1 MASTVNKSVW
11 RGKFQAPSAKKEGKK
26 ESKKEL
32 KSPKK
37 KKRAGVSKRGGK
49 NRSKRQ
55 FFELQFQNASHFN
68 PY

>member
-1 MASTVNKSVW
+1 V
-11 RGKFQAPSAKKEGKK
+11 KKEGKK
-26 ESKKEL
+26 ESKKES

-55 FFELQFQNASHFN
+55 MIEK
-68 PY
+68 

>member
-1 MASTVNKSVW
+1 MASTVSKSVW
-11 RGKFQAPSAKKEGKK
+11 RGKFQPPSVKKEGKK
-26 ESKKEL
+26 ESKKES

-55 FFELQFQNASHFN
+55 MIEK
-68 PY
+68 